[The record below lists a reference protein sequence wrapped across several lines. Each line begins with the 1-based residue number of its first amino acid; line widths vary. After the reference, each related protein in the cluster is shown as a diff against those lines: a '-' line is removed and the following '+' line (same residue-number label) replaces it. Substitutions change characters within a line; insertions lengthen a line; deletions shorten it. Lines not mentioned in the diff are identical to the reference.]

1 MGGSVHLRVWAD
13 TAVLGLWG
21 QVGAMSV
28 SRTGEQGAS
37 GRSLRQAV
45 RWQSLGG
52 ACRRCAA
59 GRCIVYAGVC
69 ACVGVCLG
77 GCH

>member
-1 MGGSVHLRVWAD
+1 MGGCVHLRVWAD
-13 TAVLGLWG
+13 SAVLGLWG

-45 RWQSLGG
+45 RWQSLWAGSVGG
-52 ACRRCAA
+52 VQP
-59 GRCIVYAGVC
+59 GGVLC
-69 ACVGVCLG
+69 TQVCVPV
-77 GCH
+77 